1 MYVEATVVVINF
13 KNLDKITLTSIYIP
27 PMSDNA
33 LFTFDLENLIQI
45 SPHQIICGDFNA
57 HHTSWNCSSNTPRG
71 NTLHSFAT
79 QVGLEILFP
88 NSPTRYG
95 FNSATTIDLA
105 IVRDFLFPYDINSLP
120 EMSSDH
126 NPVILTFYLRYTL
139 PDCSGNTQILWKKL
153 VNSLA
158 HDFNCSILNINTP
171 DALDKL
177 TENFEN
183 FILNSVQKNTTK
195 QKINK
200 PNSNEKI
207 GQLSNQR
214 NLARKMYQTTRNPVY
229 KTNMNRLNKQIKKL
243 NYSIEQN
250 SLNNKLINIST
261 FDNSLWKFVKPFQKK
276 HKNIPALCGLHNIA
290 LTDND
295 KANCLALETQFTL
308 NELHHQETEMLV
320 KNSVEGLRNTIP
332 TRCTN
337 KDLPLPSEIISHI
350 KKLKNNKAP
359 GADNISN
366 KIIKNFPPNITIILT
381 FIIQRIL
388 LIGHFPTRWK
398 TAVVI
403 PILKPGM
410 DPTLPASYRPIS
422 LLSSLSKIAE
432 QVILTRFNDHLNEN
446 NLLCPEQFGFRPNLS
461 TTHQLVRVTEY
472 ITEGFTKKQKTGA
485 VFLDIQKAFDRV
497 WKDGLIHKLI
507 TLNTPQYLVK
517 IFDSY
522 LTNRSFRVRVKDEL
536 SEQKIIQ
543 AGVAQGSKLGPVLFS
558 CYINDIPKQFNTL
571 LCMYADDTAILAQ
584 NKNPNYIQLALN
596 RHLATIED
604 WFHKWKIAIN
614 AGKTEA
620 VMFCKNIKNLNFPQ
634 LKINNI
640 QIPWSQECKYLGVI
654 LDRKLTWKPHFLYT
668 KKKFRNAARKFY
680 PLISRNSKMHRDN
693 KMLIYTA
700 YLRPILTY
708 AAPVWGYAAKSN
720 IKILESQQNIVIAQI
735 CHATWY
741 MRATDVRKALNF
753 PSFKEFIKKLA
764 INFYKS
770 FDNSDNEAIKC
781 IHNYKPD
788 IKIKRPR
795 NILIS

>member
-1 MYVEATVVVINF
+1 
-13 KNLDKITLTSIYIP
+13 
-27 PMSDNA
+27 
-33 LFTFDLENLIQI
+33 
-45 SPHQIICGDFNA
+45 
-57 HHTSWNCSSNTPRG
+57 
-71 NTLHSFAT
+71 
-79 QVGLEILFP
+79 
-88 NSPTRYG
+88 
-95 FNSATTIDLA
+95 
-105 IVRDFLFPYDINSLP
+105 
-120 EMSSDH
+120 
-126 NPVILTFYLRYTL
+126 
-139 PDCSGNTQILWKKL
+139 
-153 VNSLA
+153 
-158 HDFNCSILNINTP
+158 
-171 DALDKL
+171 
-177 TENFEN
+177 
-183 FILNSVQKNTTK
+183 
-195 QKINK
+195 
-200 PNSNEKI
+200 
-207 GQLSNQR
+207 
-214 NLARKMYQTTRNPVY
+214 MYQTTRNPVY

-276 HKNIPALCGLHNIA
+276 HKNIPALCGHHKIA

-295 KANCLALETQFTL
+295 KANCLANSLETQFTL
-308 NELHHQETEMLV
+308 NELHHQETERLV

-403 PILKPGM
+403 PILKPGK

-507 TLNTPQYLVK
+507 TLNTPQYY
-517 IFDSY
+517 DSY

-543 AGVAQGSKLGPVLFS
+543 AGVAQGSKVGPVLFS

-620 VMFCKNIKNLNFPQ
+620 IMFCKNIKNLNFPQ

-680 PLISRNSKMHRDN
+680 PLISRNSKIHRDN

-720 IKILESQQNIVIAQI
+720 IKILESQQNIIIAQI

-781 IHNYKPD
+781 IHKYKPD
-788 IKIKRPR
+788 IKIKRHR